1 MATEAPTETRYL
13 RKSGVRKR
21 YDNISARAV
30 DYMVADGRLPCPTYI
45 FGDRHPFWDVAEL
58 DENDRRLKA
67 EAQTKGR
74 PVGRP
79 AKPKSA

>member
-30 DYMVADGRLPCPTYI
+30 DYMVADGR
-45 FGDRHPFWDVAEL
+45 
-58 DENDRRLKA
+58 
-67 EAQTKGR
+67 
-74 PVGRP
+74 
-79 AKPKSA
+79 